1 MNARARKIA
10 VSVPGLLVLLFVG
23 SSARVAPAQT
33 EDTALRQELMSF
45 LEGGRQSSALSPGH
59 ALSAL
64 RSYPLTATTAYLLLE
79 NDPALLKKYYPDISR
94 SVMQLFA
101 EGNVT
106 SGGLVRAMPG
116 APAAA
121 GAPLSP
127 GLNALA
133 DLELYSLHLIASR
146 TGAYE
151 DALEFLAWSNSLS
164 DLIIQNFYDPR
175 RQCFYPVA
183 DDGKFVTTYGP
194 GQLLPLVLDRTLG
207 PDERGKIASVYLDRS
222 TTARVIKLKGPGA
235 PDPWDDSSMRF
246 TMLGLLGQAL
256 AADGETFTALR
267 ASAEGSA
274 SGAAAKQAPWIDY
287 WRDSRLVPGRLFP
300 GWKTASS
307 LVNLTL
313 LFERENL
320 VPPKEIAGLRSGV
333 DSLVTVL
340 SGGKMTLESYRNAT
354 GVVNNL
360 LAWISRFTELFDSS
374 KERWRVLDEV
384 RWVRLSPRT
393 KRLIT
398 ETLSTSR
405 LDLVCAK
412 ADLSA
417 RFERDC
423 GVIFRLE
430 VPERPIL
437 PGHPI
442 DFTASLRTVRDT
454 LVASQFY
461 VQVGENR
468 WKMMEND
475 QVVTLTPGGAPLRYE
490 GKVSLPP
497 ATEPGIITL
506 PCTID
511 FLSAGRR
518 LEIHRVASVALT
530 KEYDV
535 SLDMPEGR
543 RIVDKP
549 VPVQISLT
557 YKTDHDIRGTVE
569 GAFLRE
575 FVTQPPLP
583 ARFLMSKDSEHTDLT
598 LTVTPKGLVSPGRYP
613 FSLTVSLDGAPVA
626 LLEESLVRPFR
637 WLSIGPFAKADQAM
651 RDALTFQADILKT
664 YAAADGRALR
674 WKEAPA
680 GAIDAEGSLWPQRL
694 YGKLPASCM
703 LLYTAVD
710 APARM
715 KLSWK
720 LATKNRSL
728 LWINSEPL
736 VPGPGE
742 RPDET
747 GGSVELRKGP
757 NSFLIAVSWDES
769 PDRVLFELSD
779 EAGLPPTGMSNEL
792 GAIVEGYDRLT
803 APENVKKAEKSAA
816 DQITNIVIKYAS
828 ASAAEVSII
837 GSFNNW
843 EPGATLM
850 KREANGGWTATL
862 QLRPGRYSYKLL
874 VDRKQRIVDPSNP
887 VTEPD
892 GFGGR
897 NSVLEVR

>member
-1 MNARARKIA
+1 MNVPLRKIA
-10 VSVPGLLVLLFVG
+10 VSVPGLLILLLVG
-23 SSARVAPAQT
+23 SSARVAPAQPQ
-33 EDTALRQELMSF
+33 DAALRQELVSF
-45 LEGGRQSSALSPGH
+45 LEGQTQPNALSPGH
-59 ALSAL
+59 ALSPL
-64 RSYPLTATTAYLLLE
+64 RFYPLMATTAYLLFE
-79 NDPALLKKYYPDISR
+79 NDPTLLKKYYPDISR

-106 SGGLVRAMPG
+106 DGRLVRGMPDTPPATGG
-116 APAAA
+116 A
-121 GAPLSP
+121 LSV

-133 DLELYSLHLIASR
+133 DLELYSLHLIAWK

-151 DALEFLAWSNSLS
+151 DAIEFLAWSNSLS
-164 DLIIQNFYDPR
+164 DLIVQSFYDPR

-194 GQLLPLVLDRTLG
+194 GQLLPLILDRTLG
-207 PDERGKIASVYLDRS
+207 PDAHGRIASAYVELS
-222 TTARVIKLKGPGA
+222 TASGAVKLKGPGS
-235 PDPWDDSSMRF
+235 PEPWDDSLMRF
-246 TMLGLLGQAL
+246 TMLDLLTGAL
-256 AADGETFTALR
+256 PEDGEPFVAFR

-274 SGAAAKQAPWIDY
+274 SGMAPGQAPWIAY
-287 WRDSRLVPGRLFP
+287 WRDSRLIPDRLFP
-300 GWKTASS
+300 RWKTASS

-313 LFERENL
+313 LFEREKL
-320 VPPKEIAGLRSGV
+320 VPPKELAGLRSGV
-333 DSLVTVL
+333 DSLVAML
-340 SGGKMTLESYRNAT
+340 SGGKMTLESYENAT
-354 GVVNNL
+354 SVTNGL
-360 LAWISRFTELFDSS
+360 LAWISRFTGLLDSS
-374 KERWRVLDEV
+374 EERWRVLDQAK
-384 RWVRLSPRT
+384 WLRLSPRT

-398 ETLSTSR
+398 ETLATSR
-405 LDLVCAK
+405 PDLARVK

-423 GVIFRLE
+423 GVVFRLE
-430 VPERPIL
+430 VPEQPVQ
-437 PGHPI
+437 PGRAI
-442 DFTASLRTVRDT
+442 NFTASLRTVRDT

-468 WKMMEND
+468 WKMMESA
-475 QVVTLTPGGAPLRYE
+475 QVVTLAPGGAPLRYE

-497 ATEPGIITL
+497 TTEPGIITL

-518 LEIHRVASVALT
+518 VEIHRVASVALT

-535 SLDMPEGR
+535 ALDMPEGR
-543 RIVDKP
+543 RIADRP
-549 VPVQISLT
+549 VPLEIRLT
-557 YKTDHDIRGTVE
+557 YKADHDIQGTVE
-569 GAFLRE
+569 GTFLRE
-575 FVTQPPLP
+575 FVTKPLLP
-583 ARFLMSKDSEHTDLT
+583 ARFLVSKDSERTDLT
-598 LTVTPKGLVSPGRYP
+598 LTVAPKGLVSPGRYP
-613 FSLTVSLDGAPVA
+613 FSLTVALDGTPIA
-626 LLEESLVRPFR
+626 LLEESIVRPFR
-637 WLSIGPFAKADQAM
+637 WLSIGPFEKADQAM
-651 RDALTFQADILKT
+651 RNALAFQADLLKT
-664 YAAADGRALR
+664 YTAADGRALR

-694 YGKLPASCM
+694 YGKLPAGYV

-715 KLSWK
+715 KLTWR
-720 LATKNRSL
+720 LATKNASL

-747 GGSVELRKGP
+747 GGPVELRKGP
-757 NSFLIAVSWDES
+757 NSFLIALSWDDS

-792 GAIVEGYDRLT
+792 DAIVEGYDRLT
-803 APENVKKAEKSAA
+803 APESDKKEKKPAP
-816 DQITNIVIKYAS
+816 DQIRNVRVRYTS
-828 ASAAEVSII
+828 TSAAEVSII

-843 EPGATLM
+843 EPGATPM
-850 KREANGGWTATL
+850 KREAKGGWTANV
-862 QLRPGRYSYKLL
+862 QLRPGRYAYKLL
-874 VDRKQRIVDPSNP
+874 VNRKQKIVDPSNP

>member
-1 MNARARKIA
+1 MNARTRKIA
-10 VSVPGLLVLLFVG
+10 VSMPGLLVLLLVG
-23 SSARVAPAQT
+23 SPARVAPAQPQ
-33 EDTALRQELMSF
+33 DVALRQELVNF
-45 LEGGRQSSALSPGH
+45 LEGQTQPSALSHGH
-59 ALSAL
+59 ALSPL
-64 RSYPLTATTAYLLLE
+64 RSEALLATTAYLLLE
-79 NDPALLKKYYPDISR
+79 NDPTLLKKYYSDISR

-106 SGGLVRAMPG
+106 SDGLVRGMQG
-116 APAAA
+116 APPATGAA
-121 GAPLSP
+121 LSP

-133 DLELYSLHLIASR
+133 DLELYSLHLIASK

-164 DLIIQNFYDPR
+164 DLITQSFYDPR
-175 RQCFYPVA
+175 RQCFYPVG

-194 GQLLPLVLDRTLG
+194 GQLLPLILDRTLG
-207 PDERGKIASVYLDRS
+207 PDAHGRIASSYLERS
-222 TTARVIKLKGPGA
+222 TAPGEVKPKRPVA
-235 PDPWDDSSMRF
+235 PEPWDNPLMRF
-246 TMLGLLGQAL
+246 TMLDLLTGAL
-256 AADGETFTALR
+256 PTDGEPFMALR
-267 ASAEGSA
+267 AAAEGSA
-274 SGAAAKQAPWIDY
+274 AGAAPAQTPWIAY
-287 WRDSRLVPGRLFP
+287 WRDSRLIPDRLFP
-300 GWKTASS
+300 PWKTASS

-313 LFERENL
+313 LFEREGL
-320 VPPKEIAGLRSGV
+320 VPPKELAGLRGGV

-340 SGGKMTLESYRNAT
+340 SGGKMTLESYQNAT

-360 LAWISRFTELFDSS
+360 LAWISRFTDLLDSS

-384 RWVRLSPRT
+384 KWLRLSPRT

-398 ETLSTSR
+398 ETLATSR
-405 LDLVCAK
+405 PDLARAK

-423 GVIFRLE
+423 GVVFRLE
-430 VPERPIL
+430 VPERPVQ
-437 PGHPI
+437 PGRPI
-442 DFTASLRTVRDT
+442 GFVASLRAVRDT

-468 WKMMEND
+468 WKMMESS
-475 QVVTLTPGGAPLRYE
+475 QVVTLAPGGAPLSYE

-497 ATEPGIITL
+497 ATGPGIITL

-518 LEIHRVASVALT
+518 VEIHRVASVAVI

-535 SLDMPEGR
+535 AIEMPEGR
-543 RIVDKP
+543 RIAERPIP
-549 VPVQISLT
+549 VEISLT
-557 YKTDHDIRGTVE
+557 YKPDHDIQGTVE
-569 GAFLRE
+569 GTFLRE
-575 FVTQPPLP
+575 FVTKPPLP
-583 ARFLMSKDSEHTDLT
+583 ARFLVSKESERTDLT
-598 LTVTPKGLVSPGRYP
+598 LTVAPRGLVSPGRYP
-613 FSLTVSLDGAPVA
+613 FSLTVALDGTPVA

-637 WLSIGPFAKADQAM
+637 WLSIGPFAGADQAM
-651 RDALTFQADILKT
+651 RDALTFQADLLKT
-664 YAAADGRALR
+664 YTTADGRSLR
-674 WKEAPA
+674 WKEAPPA
-680 GAIDAEGSLWPQRL
+680 AIDAEGSLWPQRL
-694 YGKLPASCM
+694 YGKLPARCM

-715 KLSWK
+715 KLTWR
-720 LATKNRSL
+720 LATKNGSL

-747 GGSVELRKGP
+747 GGPVELRKGP

-792 GAIVEGYDRLT
+792 DAIVDGYDRLT
-803 APENVKKAEKSAA
+803 APESEKKAEKPAA
-816 DQITNIVIKYAS
+816 DQIRSVRITYTS
-828 ASAAEVSII
+828 ASATEVSII

-850 KREANGGWTATL
+850 TKEAKGGWAASL
-862 QLRPGRYSYKLL
+862 QLRPGRYTYKLL
-874 VDRKQRIVDPSNP
+874 VNRKQKIVDPSNP

>member
-1 MNARARKIA
+1 MKARARKIA
-10 VSVPGLLVLLFVG
+10 VSVPGLVILLLVG
-23 SSARVAPAQT
+23 SSARVAPVLPQDA
-33 EDTALRQELMSF
+33 ALKQELVSF
-45 LEGGRQSSALSPGH
+45 LEGQTQPNALSPGH
-59 ALSAL
+59 ALSPL
-64 RSYPLTATTAYLLLE
+64 RSCPLLATTAYLLFE
-79 NDPALLKKYYPDISR
+79 NDPTLLKKYYPDISR

-106 SGGLVRAMPG
+106 NGGLVRGMPG
-116 APAAA
+116 TPPAA
-121 GAPLSP
+121 GAALSV

-133 DLELYSLHLIASR
+133 DLELYSLHLIASK
-146 TGAYE
+146 TGEYE
-151 DALEFLAWSNSLS
+151 DALEFLAWSHSLS
-164 DLIIQNFYDPR
+164 DLITQSFYDPR

-183 DDGKFVTTYGP
+183 DDGKFITTYGP
-194 GQLLPLVLDRTLG
+194 GQLLPLILDRTLG
-207 PDERGKIASVYLDRS
+207 PDARGRIASAYLDRS
-222 TTARVIKLKGPGA
+222 TISEALKLKRPGA
-235 PDPWDDSSMRF
+235 PEPWNDPLMRF
-246 TMLGLLGQAL
+246 TMLDLLAEAL
-256 AADGETFTALR
+256 PADGEPFVALR

-274 SGAAAKQAPWIDY
+274 SGTAPEQAPWIGY
-287 WRDSRLVPGRLFP
+287 WRDGRLIPNRLFP
-300 GWKTASS
+300 RWKTASS

-313 LFERENL
+313 LFEREGL
-320 VPPKEIAGLRSGV
+320 VPPKELAGLRSGV
-333 DSLVTVL
+333 DSLVAVF
-340 SGGKMTLESYRNAT
+340 SGGKMTLESYQNAT

-360 LAWISRFTELFDSS
+360 LAWISRFTELLDSS

-384 RWVRLSPRT
+384 KWLRLSPRT

-398 ETLSTSR
+398 ETLATSR
-405 LDLVCAK
+405 PDLARAK
-412 ADLSA
+412 ADLST

-423 GVIFRLE
+423 GVVFRIE
-430 VPERPIL
+430 VPERPIQ
-437 PGHPI
+437 PGRAI
-442 DFTASLRTVRDT
+442 NFAASLRTVRDT

-468 WKMMEND
+468 WRMMESA
-475 QVVTLTPGGAPLRYE
+475 QVVTLAPGGAPLSYE

-506 PCTID
+506 PSAID

-518 LEIHRVASVALT
+518 VEIHRVVSVALT

-535 SLDMPEGR
+535 ALDMPEGR
-543 RIVDKP
+543 RIAGRP
-549 VPVQISLT
+549 VPVRISLT
-557 YKTDHDIRGTVE
+557 YKTDHDIQGTVE
-569 GAFLRE
+569 GTFLRE
-575 FVTQPPLP
+575 FVTKPPLP
-583 ARFLMSKDSEHTDLT
+583 ARFLMSKDSERTDLT
-598 LTVTPKGLVSPGRYP
+598 LTVAPKGLVSPGRYP
-613 FSLTVSLDGAPVA
+613 FSLTVALDGAPVA

-651 RDALTFQADILKT
+651 RDALAFQADLLRT
-664 YAAADGRALR
+664 YTTADGRSLR

-715 KLSWK
+715 KLTWK
-720 LATKNRSL
+720 LATKSTSL

-742 RPDET
+742 HPDET
-747 GGSVELRKGP
+747 GGAVELRKGP
-757 NSFLIAVSWDES
+757 NSFLIAVSWEDS

-792 GAIVEGYDRLT
+792 DAIVEGYDRLT
-803 APENVKKAEKSAA
+803 APENEKKAEKPAA
-816 DQITNIVIKYAS
+816 DQIRNVRITYTS
-828 ASAAEVSII
+828 TSAAEVSII

-850 KREANGGWTATL
+850 KREAKGEWTANL
-862 QLRPGRYSYKLL
+862 QLRPGRYAYKLL
-874 VDRKQRIVDPSNP
+874 VNRKQKIVDPSNP